1 MAPDAPQRIQILGNS
16 GGGKSTLAR
25 QLGDALD
32 LPVIHLDR
40 VFWKPNWVESPRD
53 EFDAKVLELAQGDR
67 WVIDG
72 NYSRTLPA
80 RIERADLIIWIDVSR
95 PRALWRV
102 AKRAITHYCRT
113 RADMGDDCPEHI
125 DWGFFAFVWNYP
137 NRRGA
142 DHRQMTDDARAAGKW
157 VEVLNTGREVREF
170 ARSFGVSAADHSA
183 TASHV

>member
-1 MAPDAPQRIQILGNS
+1 METPRPKRIQILGNS

-25 QLGDALD
+25 RLGAAFD

-40 VFWKPNWVESPRD
+40 VFWKPGWISSPLD
-53 EFDAKVLELAQGDR
+53 EFDAKVLELAKCDR

-95 PRALWRV
+95 PHALWRV
-102 AKRAITHYCRT
+102 AKRAVTHYGQT
-113 RADMGDDCPEHI
+113 RPDMGENCPEHI
-125 DWGFFAFVWNYP
+125 DFGFFAFVWNYP

-142 DHRQMTDDARAAGKW
+142 EHRQMMEDARAAGKW
-157 VEVLNTGREVREF
+157 VEELKAGSEVREF
-170 ARSFGVSAADHSA
+170 ANMIDRRTVHPQNSVY
-183 TASHV
+183 